1 MWVSR
6 KMSRENRVFWICQV
20 QSNMRKFTSFEFSWS
35 SNLQLSRG
43 CCCCC
48 WWCGTCQ
55 SQWFFCAEEVELL
68 LFFSLRIRLKCND
81 QSQMHFSLKF
91 FGHEFFCFSLEIWY
105 FGNVNSITDIWNC
118 SGQRLMNW
126 SERKRKWKSFIIC
139 THSAITDNY
148 SDNYLMLLEYY
159 NRDGLIWYHIQYD
172 QKWWHQQYDTKK
184 RWIF

>member
-1 MWVSR
+1 MERIGCFESVKFSR
-6 KMSRENRVFWICQV
+6 TWGNSPL
-20 QSNMRKFTSFEFSWS
+20 SSFLGALIFSSAEVVVVVVDGVALVNLNDFSVLKRWS
-35 SNLQLSRG
+35 
-43 CCCCC
+43 
-48 WWCGTCQ
+48 
-55 SQWFFCAEEVELL
+55 FYY
-68 LFFSLRIRLKCND
+68 FFSLRIRLKCND
-81 QSQMHFSLKF
+81 QCQMHFSLKF

-126 SERKRKWKSFIIC
+126 SERKWKSFIIC